1 MADLENLS
9 LDEKLAVRSARMRL
23 LREFDD
29 RLDAETIDSILSA
42 SWEHIDASA
51 RLKAH
56 VPLLAERFARAQL
69 WAVARMRGHHDGVPA
84 VLFVDTHDAG
94 RARMAKAMFIRRAG
108 AKGFALSAGTDPNA
122 ALDGAVGAVMEE
134 IGITTTDSFPKP
146 YTTEILQAADVIV
159 TFPDGAAVPIPDGA
173 RHELWDVGDP
183 RERTPEELRAIRD
196 DLSARVDDLITRLAI
211 TR

>member
-1 MADLENLS
+1 MADLENMS
-9 LDEKLAVRSARMRL
+9 LDENLAVRSARMRL

-29 RLDAETIDSILSA
+29 RLDAETIDPILSA
-42 SWEHIDASA
+42 SWEHIDATA

-94 RARMAKAMFIRRAG
+94 RARMAKAMFIRGAG
-108 AKGFALSAGTDPNA
+108 TKGFALSAGTDPNA

-146 YTTEILQAADVIV
+146 YTQEILQAADVIV
-159 TFPDGAAVPIPDGA
+159 TFPDGAVVPIPDGA
-173 RHELWDVGDP
+173 QHEHWDVRDP
-183 RERTPEELRAIRD
+183 RERTPEELRAIRE
-196 DLSARVDDLITRLAI
+196 DLSARVDDLITRLGI
-211 TR
+211 TP